1 LATRFPVLR
10 VLGGIL
16 FVLAGAAY
24 YFGITVAFSAP
35 LVFIVAGAA
44 VVLLALIGHRARGG
58 DVAIFVIGLL
68 VLGFFI
74 TPGIGLG
81 SSSSQLVSHTAE
93 KTVLSSQRIDLLA
106 YTDVGSINV
115 VYSSRSDLAYQ
126 VNFTRS
132 SFPFRLFAG
141 LPSTSLSNETQGG
154 IFTLNATA
162 RLYDISIAIGTGY
175 ILNITA
181 NSGTGSVDVKGLSS
195 ERLGTVSLQTGTGS
209 ISGNLTSLSVGGISL
224 HAGTG
229 SVSLHSSYL
238 APNGPR
244 VPITL
249 KAGTGSVDLDVKL
262 ANGTA
267 VSIDASA
274 PLGGVSHSLQ
284 GFTVSP
290 QSSRSNLQATAG
302 DVNTAAKSFV
312 VEASAGTGSVAID
325 AQFLG

>member
-1 LATRFPVLR
+1 
-10 VLGGIL
+10 
-16 FVLAGAAY
+16 
-24 YFGITVAFSAP
+24 
-35 LVFIVAGAA
+35 
-44 VVLLALIGHRARGG
+44 
-58 DVAIFVIGLL
+58 
-68 VLGFFI
+68 
-74 TPGIGLG
+74 
-81 SSSSQLVSHTAE
+81 
-93 KTVLSSQRIDLLA
+93 
-106 YTDVGSINV
+106 